1 MLNHA
6 RSLLNR
12 TLLSSFFT
20 QATKYFCAQYTI
32 DPYIKHYGELT
43 LRQHRRL
50 FLNKSVLNQNK
61 DIMFADLRKPNDSM
75 ITLKQVGKCPGVIER
90 FSGKI

>member
-1 MLNHA
+1 
-6 RSLLNR
+6 
-12 TLLSSFFT
+12 
-20 QATKYFCAQYTI
+20 
-32 DPYIKHYGELT
+32 